1 MKLNDA
7 TAVAYTNTT
16 STATPSSSYV
26 TAAPS
31 GSCVAD
37 CSANPWGPSEISWT
51 KQFPNVTLTA
61 ATVVYVVNNQ
71 TNTTRTTTLYADL
84 PPGFTPPP
92 TNSGGYRILEVTLP
106 IVTDD
111 YGNYSSSTVTMTYPT
126 MYMDYPKGYNFSG
139 TIPTSVNGEP
149 VCLTAPSSG
158 IWITLPPAPTTSVLS
173 TDPEDPYGLLYTTAA
188 YFQNYAT
195 EGWARVFPSEA
206 AFTECTQQ
214 PASAVAATLPTAN
227 ATPSNP
233 PSAQQPAPEA
243 ATATA
248 PESQSPALQ
257 SQNAQ
262 TATAAPSPQADR
274 TQASPAGP
282 AASTGSPDVG
292 AAILSVL
299 DGGPKPATSSVGTN
313 ADGTGRDLQQTPAGS
328 STPSSSE
335 EPVIPAAAPI
345 VVGGTSYLPTPV
357 NPGAASAYV
366 VQGQTLAA
374 DQPVTVGS
382 GSSAVVV
389 SLQTAAGHTQ
399 LIVGGSTSETIAD
412 SSTPTNVPAPLVVGG
427 QTLSAVASSGYVV
440 GSQTLA
446 PDHPVTLGSGTS
458 AVVVS
463 LATDAGHTQLVVG
476 GSTSNIAGSSAA
488 TAPPAPVVIAGQTLS
503 AGPSSEYVVD
513 GQTLVPGS
521 SITVGSG
528 PSATIVALTTNSK
541 GQSVAVV
548 GGTTSPLGNGVSVTT
563 PAPVI
568 VNGQTF
574 APGPSSEYVVAG
586 QTLSLGSSIT
596 IGSGS
601 ATTLVALSTDSQGRT
616 VAVVGSSISV
626 LPDDSGAPTATPAPL
641 VVDGQTFTLGPSSE
655 YVDGSRTLALGSS
668 IRLGSGSATTV
679 VALTTDTKGE
689 TVAVIGSSTSVLVAA
704 ATTPAPLVLDGQT
717 FTLGPS
723 SDYVDGSQT
732 LALGSSIIL
741 GSGTATTLVALTT
754 DNQGRTVVVEG
765 SSTSVV
771 GQVSVTGKASATA
784 TSAAATVVS
793 KGTASASAPNTGDAA
808 RMIWASGWVVG
819 GCLLLAAV
827 L

>member
-1 MKLNDA
+1 
-7 TAVAYTNTT
+7 
-16 STATPSSSYV
+16 
-26 TAAPS
+26 
-31 GSCVAD
+31 
-37 CSANPWGPSEISWT
+37 
-51 KQFPNVTLTA
+51 
-61 ATVVYVVNNQ
+61 
-71 TNTTRTTTLYADL
+71 
-84 PPGFTPPP
+84 
-92 TNSGGYRILEVTLP
+92 
-106 IVTDD
+106 
-111 YGNYSSSTVTMTYPT
+111 

-206 AFTECTQQ
+206 AFTECSMLMAAAPAVELSTAAFVTATITSHELHAPPSASPSNSAPAPSGGTSAEVAQQSASEVAATLTEVAQQ

-313 ADGTGRDLQQTPAGS
+313 ADGTGEGSAGTTSTAAVPTLPEQNTSSPGAEPVNVSNSPSPQQTPAGS